1 VTPFP
6 FLRRSKEAYLDIV
19 NLLLVAILIALTGF
33 FVASEFAI
41 IKIRSSRIDQLI
53 AEGNK
58 QARAARKVID
68 NLDEYLSACQ
78 LGITITALGLGWLG
92 EPTIEHLLKPL
103 FERFELPVSVATVL
117 SFVIAFSTITFLHV
131 VVGELAPKTVA
142 IQKAEAISIWFARPL
157 MAFYRIMY
165 PFIWALNGSARFIT
179 GIFGFKPVSEHELA
193 HSEEE
198 LRIILSE
205 SYKSG
210 EINQSEFK
218 YVNKIF
224 EFDNR
229 IAKEI
234 MVPRTEIISLS
245 IDAPIK
251 EQLEIIKDEKYTR
264 YPIVDGDKDHIIG
277 IVNIKE
283 IFTDLI
289 HLDEQHSFSIETY
302 IRPIIQVPESIPI
315 QELLLKMQKER
326 IHMSILIDEYGGT
339 AGLVTVEDI
348 LEEIVGE
355 IRDEFDADEV
365 PLIQKVNDSKYIID
379 GKVLVSEINDLFG
392 IEIDDSDVDTIG
404 GWVLTEQYDIKT
416 GGFVDIGSHT
426 FKVTDMENHHIR
438 YLEIT
443 KKQQEALSNPA
454 LLEKKIATS

>member
-1 VTPFP
+1 M
-6 FLRRSKEAYLDIV
+6 DIV

-41 IKIRSSRIDQLI
+41 IRIRSSRIDQLI

-58 QARAARKVID
+58 KASAVKKLIG

-92 EPTIEHLLKPL
+92 EPTIEHLLAPL
-103 FERFELPVSVATVL
+103 FAQYDIPTSVATIL
-117 SFVIAFSTITFLHV
+117 SFVIAFATITFLHV
-131 VVGELAPKTVA
+131 VVGEMAPKTVA
-142 IQKAEAISIWFARPL
+142 IQKAEQISMWFAGPL
-157 MAFYRIMY
+157 MLFYRIMY
-165 PFIWALNGSARFIT
+165 PFIWILNGSARFIT
-179 GIFGFKPVSEHELA
+179 GLFGLKPVSEHEEA

-198 LRIILSE
+198 LRIIVSE

-234 MVPRTEIISLS
+234 MVPRTEITSLA
-245 IDAPIK
+245 IGATFQ
-251 EQLEIIKDEKYTR
+251 EQLEIIKGEKYTR
-264 YPIVDGDKDHIIG
+264 YPIVDGDKDHIVGMI
-277 IVNIKE
+277 NIKE

-289 HLDEQHSFSIETY
+289 HIEEQHLFSIENY
-302 IRPIIQVPESIPI
+302 IRPIIQVLDSVPI
-315 QELLLKMQKER
+315 HELLVRMQKDR
-326 IHMSILIDEYGGT
+326 IHMAILIDEYGGT

-355 IRDEFDADEV
+355 IRDEFDTDEM
-365 PLIQKVNDSKYIID
+365 PLIQKINDSKYTID
-379 GKVLVSEINDLFG
+379 GKVLVSEINELFG
-392 IEIDDSDVDTIG
+392 LDIGDDDVDTIG
-404 GWVLTEQYDIKT
+404 GWVLTEQYDIQM
-416 GGFVDIGSHT
+416 GGLIEIGSYT
-426 FKVTDMENHHIR
+426 FMVKEMENHHIR
-438 YLEIT
+438 TLEVT
-443 KKQQEALSNPA
+443 KKQQEEAIPNPA
-454 LLEKKIATS
+454 ILEKKIATL

>member
-1 VTPFP
+1 M
-6 FLRRSKEAYLDIV
+6 
-19 NLLLVAILIALTGF
+19 LVAILIALTGF

-41 IKIRSSRIDQLI
+41 VKIRSSRIDQLI

-58 QARAARKVID
+58 KASAAKNVIN

-92 EPTIEHLLKPL
+92 EPTIEHLLSPL
-103 FERFELPVSVATVL
+103 FDKMNVSGSIATIL

-142 IQKAEAISIWFARPL
+142 IQKAEAISIWVSKPL

-234 MVPRTEIISLS
+234 MVPRTEIVSLS
-245 IDAPIK
+245 IDAPIQ

-264 YPIVDGDKDHIIG
+264 YPIVDGDKDHIVG

-289 HLDEQHSFSIETY
+289 HFDSQQPFSIKQY
-302 IRPIIQVPESIPI
+302 IRPIIQVIESIPI
-315 QELLLKMQKER
+315 HELLVKMQKER
-326 IHMSILIDEYGGT
+326 IHMAVLIDEYGGT

-365 PLIQKVNDSKYIID
+365 PLIQKVNDSKYIVD
-379 GKVLVSEINDLFG
+379 GKVLVTEINDLFKLS
-392 IEIDDSDVDTIG
+392 IDDTDVDTIG

-416 GGFVDIGSHT
+416 GDCVEFGPLT
-426 FKVTDMENHHIR
+426 FKVTKMDNHHIK

-443 KKQQEALSNPA
+443 KTQIEAIPNPA